1 MRGLAV
7 RFRADSV
14 DYRDGRLDRSAA
26 AWEIRAVSWDG
37 EALAREDLEHERF
50 PAHAPEPPKREK
62 APPAVSPAQA
72 LASDVGNHAMAQVI
86 GRSLGDGLMDDGAVH
101 PGVEAKISSSRGS
114 GASLDAGVQSKFAPE
129 LGDSLGDVR
138 VHTDSTADALARS
151 VSARAFA
158 TGSDLYFAQGE
169 YSPGT
174 SSGDK
179 LLAHELTHVVQQRGA
194 PTSGPMTVSQP
205 GDSMETQADAVADE
219 LS

>member
-1 MRGLAV
+1 
-7 RFRADSV
+7 
-14 DYRDGRLDRSAA
+14 
-26 AWEIRAVSWDG
+26 VSWDG
-37 EALAREDLEHERF
+37 DTLAREDLEHERA
-50 PAHAPEPPKREK
+50 PVHAPEPPKHEK
-62 APPAVSPAQA
+62 APPALSPAQS
-72 LASDVGNHAMAQVI
+72 LASDIGNHAMAQVL
-86 GRSLGDGLMDDGAVH
+86 GRSMGDGLTPEGGVH
-101 PGVEAKISSSRGS
+101 PGVEQRISSSRGS
-114 GASLDAGVQSKFAPE
+114 GASLDAGVQSKFSPE
-129 LGDSLGDVR
+129 LGDSLSDVR

-169 YSPGT
+169 YKPGT

-219 LS
+219 LA